1 MIRGKIIPVT
11 IICLLITI
19 FAGQTLSQFQR
30 PRRRSTMMT
39 GRRPQ
44 RPSRADRKAMIEQA
58 KKEAEEQAIKEA
70 LRATRQQWNKILPGL
85 RKVSELRKQARLA
98 PEIKEAAWITTK
110 KTIKYKDGPV
120 TTQERIY
127 EDWSWK
133 KSWDQKTKLTPQEK
147 ACEDLI
153 ALLDS
158 ENATDVQKKEKMDA
172 LRRARKEAG
181 KELAKAQE
189 QLSEALTPRQ
199 KAVMFMMG
207 WLD

>member
-1 MIRGKIIPVT
+1 M
-11 IICLLITI
+11 I

-30 PRRRSTMMT
+30 PPRRYQRYI

-44 RPSRADRKAMIEQA
+44 RISRAERAAMIEQQQ
-58 KKEAEEQAIKEA
+58 KEAEEQAIKEA
-70 LRATRQQWNKILPGL
+70 LQATSQQWKKILPRL
-85 RKVSELRKQARLA
+85 RKVSELRKQAGMA
-98 PEIKEAAWITTK
+98 PEIKDGAWITKK

-133 KSWDQKTKLTPQEK
+133 KSWDQKTELTQQEK

-153 ALLDS
+153 ILLDS
-158 ENATDVQKKEKMDA
+158 DNATDVQKKEKMSV
-172 LRRARKEAG
+172 LRMARKEAE
-181 KELAKAQE
+181 KELANAQQE
-189 QLSEALTPRQ
+189 LSEVLPFRQ
-199 KAVMFMMG
+199 QAIMLMMG

>member
-11 IICLLITI
+11 IICLLITL
-19 FAGQTLSQFQR
+19 FAGQTLSQIQ
-30 PRRRSTMMT
+30 RRRRPARMMD
-39 GRRPQ
+39 RISQ
-44 RPSRADRKAMIEQA
+44 RPSRTDRKAMIEQA

-70 LRATRQQWNKILPGL
+70 LQATRQQWNKILPRL
-85 RKVSELRKQARLA
+85 RKVSELRKQARMA
-98 PEIKEAAWITTK
+98 PEIKEAAWITMK

-133 KSWDQKTKLTPQEK
+133 KSWDGKTRLTLQEK

-153 ALLDS
+153 VLLDS
-158 ENATDVQKKEKMDA
+158 DNATDVQKKEKMNA
-172 LRRARKEAG
+172 LRRARKEAET
-181 KELAKAQE
+181 ELAKAQE
-189 QLSEALTPRQ
+189 QLSEVLTPRQ
-199 KAVMFMMG
+199 KAMMFMVG